1 MLDRLA
7 DFFSSFTRALADAF
21 AEAAHAFAQVFA
33 TANRPAVRDVFAKM
47 FAAVPR
53 ALTCILVSVADTSMA
68 ADIAAAAPPSVRHV
82 QDPLVL
88 VFLIPKVVHRC
99 SNWRDRNWT
108 RERREKNKQ

>member
-1 MLDRLA
+1 MLDLPA
-7 DFFSSFTRALADAF
+7 DFLPGPARALTYAF
-21 AEAAHAFAQVFA
+21 TKAAHSL
-33 TANRPAVRDVFAKM
+33 AKM